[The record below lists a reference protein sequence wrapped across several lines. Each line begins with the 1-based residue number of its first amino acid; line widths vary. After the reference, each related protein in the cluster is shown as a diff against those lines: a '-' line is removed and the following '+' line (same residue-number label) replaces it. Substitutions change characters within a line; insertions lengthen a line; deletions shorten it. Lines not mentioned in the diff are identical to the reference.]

1 MRSKPACRVA
11 LAPLFAVTT
20 LALGLAVDTRA
31 QTIHSTQPFTIDLR
45 VVGKYYDT
53 LYRNSVTGELTDSV
67 AVYDWEHTRLGTLG
81 YRVKNLLPT
90 DASPTREVVDYS
102 VVPGY
107 RARFTVPRSEY
118 FEASEQEVGVVLVR
132 QPRDMSIPGLSV
144 ELTPMEDVVDEIARR
159 SRQQVWAETARAS
172 LAAGVVTTTTS
183 GGIVFNI
190 PLPMPKSLESI
201 FGPGEK
207 TSITIKGREEIT
219 LAGETSIV
227 DPFIGIEGREKQS
240 LFPSLDMQQKLDVSL
255 TGTIGDKV
263 SIQVDHSSEAI
274 GDDANRV
281 RLAYTGYED
290 EVIQLIELGNT
301 SLSLP
306 GSQLVSFSTSAQ
318 GLFGVKMLAKMGSTD
333 ITLIAS
339 KQEGEVSSSVF
350 SPTGGTLGQAEARVI
365 RDIDYVKNKYFYFD
379 NPNTFI
385 GPDDGKL
392 IEVYRTVTQ
401 QDLIVNPGI
410 NRLPGWAIADS
421 LGYGQSIEA
430 AVDSIRAGATPRG
443 ALQQDFQLLQKDV
456 DYFYILNSITN
467 QVVGLELA
475 DAIPD
480 AALKSLAVRYTTR
493 ELETPVFLP
502 SKPIGG
508 SYSTYGLPPDP
519 LKGDM
524 LILEMLKAPEPRP
537 TPSLFPGTWNLMIRN
552 IYNLGLTNID
562 GSTLEVTIEDVFNP
576 RLNPALPDTSDV
588 PYLRIFGLDRT
599 DRTGTGK
606 PDDRIDLT
614 SGLVNLNTGVL
625 QFPVL
630 EPFTPP
636 ADSVARWTDGRFSFT
651 GPTRA
656 EQYNTSTRIYNE
668 RLNATTEQEVHQ
680 YVIKVTAVS
689 TSKTFRINA
698 LNIVENSETITIN
711 NDKLIRG
718 TDYDIDYVTGEVTL
732 KEGALSK
739 LTPDARISVEYEFKP
754 LGGGGSSTL
763 AGFATASQLGQNFR
777 IGTSGLYESKSSSD
791 NRPRLGEEPTR
802 AIVGGITASYQH
814 QSRLLTDLANLLP
827 YVDTDAPSTFNL
839 DGELAASL
847 PNPNTKNEAYID
859 DFEGIEDTDRLSLAR
874 RAWYPASL
882 PFDQG
887 TYKAASDRLDFIW
900 YNIEPNLGVHRRD
913 LNPELDEQENTLVQ
927 SLDID
932 MSEMPAVGDTAS
944 FAGVILGVPGG
955 GLDLSQGQFIELW
968 VNDFK
973 PDPIT
978 RGGKLHIDLG
988 VIDENFHDPGNDDA
1002 ATNFDDEDKLRDG
1015 FAAAFDDTGLDGLFD
1030 AEEPGFSDANP
1041 DPSGDDILLKRIDG
1055 RFSKANG
1062 TEANLNYDTEDL
1074 DRNGQLTR
1082 ENAYFS
1088 YVIDLADTAQIDIRA
1103 SYPGYDGFDDAGH
1116 ENDSWR
1122 LYRVKLSNHTVV
1134 ATSGLQP
1141 RLDEI
1146 RHVRIWF
1153 DDVNAVVRD
1162 DNAVGRRR
1170 LQISEFSIE
1179 GNRWELDGVRN
1190 LYDDELTATGTDF
1203 AIGVISTKTDPGYY
1217 HPPVVPNQ
1225 KNEVSDKESS
1235 LALRYSGLSS
1245 GTSVQILKRFPGQG
1259 LNLTL
1264 YRDLNFWAHTDSLRD
1279 GLEYY
1284 FRMGSNESNYYEVTI
1299 PFTGTYYNETG
1310 WARVVLNLA
1319 DLTNLKF
1326 EPQDSVVT
1334 GSAID
1339 IADPSRVYPVRMRGL
1354 PNLTGVRFLFAGV
1367 RNVNGGSGRSGEL
1380 WMDDIFTGDVMRDS
1394 DHAERLTAN
1403 VSLAG
1408 GALSFGG
1415 NWART
1420 GADYHGLRQTRGS
1433 GADQTTLGL
1442 NARTDLQYFLPLGGF
1457 SLPISGNYG
1466 EFNSRPKFP
1475 PNSDTEILEPE
1486 VADSLRTERKTR
1498 AFSTSLSKRSPS
1510 TGFLMR
1516 YTLDRI
1522 RPTFSYS
1529 DQRGISPSVRDT
1541 TTNMTGSVG
1550 YQLTWAGDKTFK
1562 LFGKNRMR
1570 WMLNQLDFSVSANR
1584 QTAKRWSF
1592 VNGAFVES
1600 PSQYSASMRQQGS
1613 ARYAPFRSLDGN
1625 FNGFVLRDVG
1635 LEHEWAGIN
1644 IGQEIAR
1651 GENLHVSFAP
1661 RWIGVRLFEPTVETQ
1676 TAYNEDSGPNV
1687 RKPGDPEGTRNVSS
1701 SRNDSGKMRVDV
1713 GKQFAALFKLFGW
1726 SPGAFTGR
1734 APPTTPPE
1742 PSGQGGGS
1750 GEPPAAAPPDSTA
1763 QKPRPGIGHLATRLG
1778 QIMVS
1783 LRPVQF
1789 NLQHRE
1795 NAVYLRIPD
1804 RPDVAYQL
1812 GLTTNTGLEVD
1823 GEPLDQP
1830 DQRTETWS
1838 YSLDSGVQ
1846 LSKTFDVQGRYSR
1859 QISDSDFR
1867 ANQSRSVNVS
1877 WPDIQANWDGLGSFR
1892 PLRPIVE
1899 SGQLTMSYGE
1909 THQESGQR
1917 GLPPVNTNE
1926 TLTFTPAVVLAW
1938 KNQLNTTVNFSY
1950 TSNTSETQGSA
1961 SKSTSGS
1968 LNLDLKRNFRGG
1980 GGFNFFGKKM
1990 AWKNEM
1996 ETSLIVSYAR
2006 SGGERSTP
2014 GSPLVEPIPSTTSL
2028 RVAPTLRYFFSRTI
2042 NGSAFIDYA
2051 RNFAE
2056 QTDQT
2061 TTIVRVGVSAV
2072 ITF

>member
-1 MRSKPACRVA
+1 MRLMPACRVA
-11 LAPLFAVTT
+11 PAPL
-20 LALGLAVDTRA
+20 LAVAALAFGLVADTRA
-31 QTIHSTQPFTIDLR
+31 QTVESTLPFAIDLR

-53 LYRNSVTGELTDSV
+53 LYRDGVTGEMTDSV
-67 AVYDWEHTRLGTLG
+67 AVFDWDHTRLGTLG
-81 YRVKNLLPT
+81 YRVKALLPT
-90 DASPTREVVDYS
+90 DARTTRDVVDYT

-107 RARFTVPRSEY
+107 RARFTVPRTAF
-118 FEASEQEVGVVLVR
+118 FESTAQDVGAVLVM
-132 QPRDMSIPGLSV
+132 QPRDMSIPALSA

-159 SRQQVWAETARAS
+159 SRQQVWAETARAK
-172 LAAGVVTTTTS
+172 LAAGVLSTAAA

-274 GDDANRV
+274 GDNANRV

-339 KQEGEVSSSVF
+339 KQEGEVSTSVF

-379 NPNTFI
+379 NPGSFI

-421 LGYGQSIEA
+421 LGYGQGIDA
-430 AVDSIRAGATPRG
+430 AVDSIRGGGTPRG

-456 DYFYILNSITN
+456 DYFFILNSRTN
-467 QVVGLELA
+467 DVVGLELA

-480 AALKSLAVRYTTR
+480 AALKSLAVRYTTQ

-502 SKPIGG
+502 SKAIGG
-508 SYSTYGLPPDP
+508 SYSTYSLPPDP
-519 LKGDM
+519 VKGDM
-524 LILEMLKAPEPRP
+524 LVLEMLKAPEPRP

-625 QFPVL
+625 QFPSL
-630 EPFTPP
+630 EPFAPP
-636 ADSVARWTDGRFSFT
+636 DTSVAIWTDSTFSFT
-651 GPTRA
+651 GAART

-668 RLNATTEQEVHQ
+668 RLNPTTEQEVHQ
-680 YVIKVTAVS
+680 YIIKVTAVS

-711 NDKLIRG
+711 NEKLVRG
-718 TDYDIDYVTGEVTL
+718 TDYDIDYVSGEVTL
-732 KEGALSK
+732 KEGALAK
-739 LTPDARISVEYEFKP
+739 LTPDARINVEYEFKP

-763 AGFATASQLGQNFR
+763 AGFATTSQLGQNLR

-827 YVDTDAPSTFNL
+827 YVDTDAPSTINL

-859 DFEGIEDTDRLSLAR
+859 DFEGIEDTDRITLAR

-882 PFDQG
+882 PFDQSA
-887 TYKAASDRLDFIW
+887 YKAASDRLDFIW

-927 SLDID
+927 SLDLD
-932 MSEMPAVGDTAS
+932 MSEMPAVSDTAS
-944 FAGVILGVPGG
+944 FAGIILGVPGG

-988 VIDENFHDPGNDDA
+988 IIDENFHDPGNDDP

-1030 AEEPGFSDANP
+1030 AEEPGFSDSNT
-1041 DPSGDDILLKRIDG
+1041 DPNGDDILLKRIDG

-1062 TEANLNYDTEDL
+1062 TEANLTYDTEDL

-1116 ENDSWR
+1116 ENDAWR

-1190 LYDDELTATGTDF
+1190 LYDDVVTATGTDF

-1225 KNEVSDKESS
+1225 TNEVSDKESS
-1235 LALRYSGLSS
+1235 LALRYSGLSNA
-1245 GTSVQILKRFPGQG
+1245 TSVQILKRFPGQG
-1259 LNLTL
+1259 LNMTL

-1284 FRMGSNESNYYEVTI
+1284 FRMGSNESNYYEIAV

-1310 WARVVLNLA
+1310 WARVVVNLA

-1326 EPQDSVVT
+1326 EPTDSVVT
-1334 GSAID
+1334 GSATD
-1339 IADPSRVYPVRMRGL
+1339 TADPSRVYPIRMRGL

-1367 RNVNGGSGRSGEL
+1367 RNINGGPARSGEL
-1380 WMDDIFTGDVMRDS
+1380 WMDDIFNGDVMRDS
-1394 DHAERLTAN
+1394 DHAERLSTN

-1408 GALSFGG
+1408 GALSVGG
-1415 NWART
+1415 NWSRT

-1433 GADQTTLGL
+1433 GADQTTLAL
-1442 NARTDLQYFLPLGGF
+1442 NARTDLQYFVPLGGF

-1466 EFNSRPKFP
+1466 VFNSRPKFP
-1475 PNSDTEILEPE
+1475 PNSDTEILDPE

-1522 RPTFSYS
+1522 RPTFAYS
-1529 DQRGISPSVRDT
+1529 NQRGISPSARDT
-1541 TTNMTGSVG
+1541 TTNMSGSVG

-1562 LFGKNRMR
+1562 LFGKTRMR
-1570 WMLNQLDFSVSANR
+1570 WMLNQIDFSVSANR
-1584 QTAKRWSF
+1584 QTAKRWTF
-1592 VNGAFVES
+1592 VNGSFVES
-1600 PSQYSASMRQQGS
+1600 PFQYNASMRQQGS
-1613 ARYAPFRSLDGN
+1613 VRYAPFRSLDGN

-1661 RWIGVRLFEPTVETQ
+1661 KWIGVRLFEPTIETQ
-1676 TAYNEDSGPNV
+1676 TSYNEDSGPNV
-1687 RKPGDPEGTRNVSS
+1687 RNPGDPKGTRNVSS
-1701 SRNDSGKMRVDV
+1701 GRNDSGKMRFDI
-1713 GKQFAALFKLFGW
+1713 GKQFATLFKVFGW
-1726 SPGAFTGR
+1726 NPGTFTGTR
-1734 APPTTPPE
+1734 TATPTTPTDPG
-1742 PSGQGGGS
+1742 GQGGG
-1750 GEPPAAAPPDSTA
+1750 GEPAGAAPDSTV
-1763 QKPRPGIGHLATRLG
+1763 QKPRPGIGHLGTRLG
-1778 QIMVS
+1778 QVMVS
-1783 LRPVQF
+1783 LRPIQF
-1789 NLQHRE
+1789 NVQHRE
-1795 NAVYLRIPD
+1795 NSTYLRIPD
-1804 RPDVAYQL
+1804 RPDIAYQL
-1812 GLTTNTGLEVD
+1812 GITTDTGLEAN
-1823 GEPLDQP
+1823 GEPLDEP
-1830 DQRTETWS
+1830 DQRTENWS
-1838 YSLDSGVQ
+1838 FSLDSSVQ

-1867 ANQSRSVNVS
+1867 ASQSRSVNVS

-1899 SGQLTMSYGE
+1899 TGQLTMSYGE

-1917 GLPPVNTNE
+1917 DEPPVSTNE
-1926 TLTFTPAVVLAW
+1926 TLTFTPAIVLGW
-1938 KNQLNTTVNFSY
+1938 KNQLNTTLNFSY
-1950 TSNTSETQGSA
+1950 SSNTSETLGSA
-1961 SKSTSGS
+1961 SKSTNGS

-1980 GGFNFFGKKM
+1980 GGLNFFGKKM

-1996 ETSLIVSYAR
+1996 ETSLILAYSR

-2014 GSPLVEPIPSTTSL
+2014 GSSLVEPIPSTTSL
-2028 RVAPTLRYFFSRTI
+2028 RAAPTLRYFFSRTI
-2042 NGSAFIDYA
+2042 NGSAFVDYS
-2051 RNFAE
+2051 RSFTE

-2061 TTIVRVGVSAV
+2061 TTVVRVGVSAV